1 MLTWLNQSLKI
12 RLADGT
18 VRHIGLAKSKID
30 KMINSEFTSHDTEE
44 YKYLNDYPENIDIEL
59 LNKLTITRLEDSKA
73 VETITFGKPKFD
85 LNGDFVITT
94 CRSEIMRVIR
104 MSERNK

>member
-1 MLTWLNQSLKI
+1 MNFPECW
-12 RLADGT
+12 
-18 VRHIGLAKSKID
+18 ID
-30 KMINSEFTSHDTEE
+30 
-44 YKYLNDYPENIDIEL
+44 YKQKYGHYPENIDIEL
-59 LNKLTITRLEDSKA
+59 LNKLTITRLENSKA

>member
-1 MLTWLNQSLKI
+1 MKNNDKLSGVYLQQRQPFGKLKMLTWLLPYHQSLKI

-44 YKYLNDYPENIDIEL
+44 YKYLNEYEFSGVLD
-59 LNKLTITRLEDSKA
+59 RL
-73 VETITFGKPKFD
+73 
-85 LNGDFVITT
+85 
-94 CRSEIMRVIR
+94 
-104 MSERNK
+104 